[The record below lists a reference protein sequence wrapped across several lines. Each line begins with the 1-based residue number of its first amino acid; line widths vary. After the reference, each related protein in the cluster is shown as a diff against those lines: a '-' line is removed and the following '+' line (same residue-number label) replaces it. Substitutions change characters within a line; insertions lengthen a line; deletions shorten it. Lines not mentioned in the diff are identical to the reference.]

1 MNKLSRFL
9 LVMGIALSLLFVG
22 TEASYAARM
31 GGGKSFGS
39 RPSYSQ
45 PYKSP
50 GNGASQASPAHQ
62 PGYQSPAYQRN
73 QAARESMSRR
83 GGLMGMLGGLALG
96 GLLGAMLF
104 GGAFEHINFLDM
116 LIFAGVAFL
125 LFKLLA
131 ARRQGG
137 LGQATSG
144 AQTTYRPEPDGDRDQ
159 AYQRRAEPVYAGNAQ
174 RAGFDTDILSRKGR
188 SVGSGVDYTP
198 SAQVSLPADFDNVAF
213 LSGAKAAY
221 AHLQEA
227 WDSADLGE
235 LRALTTDKVFGELQD
250 QLRERTDANRTELL
264 KVEATLLDVRD
275 QGDDREAAVL
285 FDVSMREAPGEEA
298 VQVREVWHFVRSRLS
313 KQPTWF
319 LDGIQQLED

>member
-1 MNKLSRFL
+1 MNRLSRL
-9 LVMGIALSLLFVG
+9 LLTLGLALSLLFTG
-22 TEASYAARM
+22 IDASFAARM

-50 GNGASQASPAHQ
+50 NNGYSQATPAQ

-73 QAARESMSRR
+73 QAARESLSRR

-104 GGAFEHINFLDM
+104 GGAFEHINFVDL
-116 LIFAGVAFL
+116 LIFAGIAFL

-131 ARRQGG
+131 SRRHGG
-137 LGQATSG
+137 SAHAAAGN
-144 AQTTYRPEPDGDRDQ
+144 YRAEPGSDFERG
-159 AYQRRAEPVYAGNAQ
+159 YERRAEPVYAGPAN

-188 SVGSGVDYTP
+188 NLGVGVDAIPHAPAALP
-198 SAQVSLPADFDNVAF
+198 SDFDKTAF

-221 AHLQEA
+221 AHLQAA
-227 WDSADLGE
+227 WDAADLAE
-235 LRALTTDKVFGELQD
+235 LRALTTDKVFCELQE
-250 QLRERTDANRTELL
+250 QLRERGGANHTELL
-264 KVEATLLDVRD
+264 EVEATVLDVRD
-275 QGDDREAAVL
+275 QGDERTASVL
-285 FDVSMREAPGEEA
+285 YDVLMREAPGAEA
-298 VQVREVWHFVRSRLS
+298 VRVREAWHFVRSRS
-313 KQPTWF
+313 SRQPTWY